1 MDPNMAMVDKC
12 FDLLEKMRN
21 SLLVRSVLEQ
31 PQFSLALYSWGGER
45 RGEGGAAQWRFL
57 GGGVAAA
64 AAVSSAGLAVFFC
77 FSF

>member
-1 MDPNMAMVDKC
+1 MAMVDKY

-45 RGEGGAAQWRFL
+45 RGEGGAASGGFPGEARWRRR
-57 GGGVAAA
+57 
-64 AAVSSAGLAVFFC
+64 
-77 FSF
+77 

>member
-1 MDPNMAMVDKC
+1 MAMVDKC

-45 RGEGGAAQWRFL
+45 RGEGGAAQWRFP
-57 GGGVAAA
+57 GGGAVA